1 MKKKSKQKKMA
12 GKFSQEDRLAAV
24 KNPLVRAFAGR
35 VKRWRKEKGMTLKN
49 IADELDLSVSIV
61 CEWEHGNRF
70 PSVDHLL
77 ELSCLMGVPAWT
89 LLRDADK
96 AAPKKSLAR
105 KAR

>member
-1 MKKKSKQKKMA
+1 MKKTSKQKKMR
-12 GKFSQEDRLAAV
+12 KLSQEERLAAV

-35 VKRWRKEKGMTLKN
+35 VKRWRQEKRMTLKN

-96 AAPKKSLAR
+96 AAPKKSLRR